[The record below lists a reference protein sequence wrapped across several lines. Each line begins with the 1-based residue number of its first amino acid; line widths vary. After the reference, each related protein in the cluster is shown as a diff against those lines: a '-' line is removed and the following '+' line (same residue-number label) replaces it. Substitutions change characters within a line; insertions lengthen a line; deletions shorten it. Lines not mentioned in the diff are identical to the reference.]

1 MVDVKWLE
9 DKKHYWWWVPDV
21 SKLDDEAVVEGI
33 LNYGRW
39 REFKELKSM
48 LGMKRLEEIFH
59 YMTKVKTRVNL
70 RPEKIAL
77 YNHYIKNHV
86 AH

>member
-1 MVDVKWLE
+1 MVDSKWLV

-21 SKLDDEAVVEGI
+21 TQLDDEAVMEGI

-39 REFKELKSM
+39 REFLELKQM
-48 LGMKRLEEIFH
+48 LGMPRLRELFY

-77 YNHYIKNHV
+77 YGHYIQRH
-86 AH
+86 ATH